1 MRGAGYLGDVAGAN
15 GAPQVWGND
24 DYKADLDAVN
34 IYYRI
39 KNNRDYV
46 ETVSEYYDE
55 VESQTKSRA
64 REFVV
69 NLGNGNYDEG
79 IFTFTKIN
87 G

>member
-1 MRGAGYLGDVAGAN
+1 M
-15 GAPQVWGND
+15 GND

-39 KNNRDYV
+39 KKSRDYA

-55 VESQTKSRA
+55 VESQTISRA

-79 IFTFTKIN
+79 ILHLQDKWLTLESKN
-87 G
+87 